1 MLTVIALGGNALLRK
16 GQRGTIEEQWDTVS
30 KAAAILS
37 RALRDVNAVITHGNG
52 PQVGY
57 LLEAFEMLP
66 KDRPRQPLY
75 LAVAMTQGWIG
86 FLLQH
91 SLSQLMGGR
100 EVLAVPTRV
109 TVRRDDPEFSNPSK
123 PIGPYYS
130 EEEARRLAR
139 EFGWILKR
147 DPRGGYRRVVP
158 SPKPV
163 RVLEAAYIARLA
175 EAGIIVVAVGGGG
188 IPVLDDTLE
197 PVDAV
202 VDKDLASSLLA
213 YTIGARRLVI
223 LTDVPGVAVNYGRP
237 GQRWLT
243 EVTISELKHLYR
255 MGHFPPGSMGPKVAA
270 AIEFVEKTRGTAHIG
285 PLDRALEV
293 LAGTTGTIVKPG

>member
-243 EVTISELKHLYR
+243 EVTVSELKHLYR